1 MNKGIKTLLIV
12 LGTLLVVLI
21 VYFMTPAGRETWNN
35 YKHKIAKVDERTDY
49 DTLKQVEDTCRAM
62 VSTYKSDKVT
72 YETYKDS
79 EDKDMRNVALQAK
92 IRANS
97 TAISYNEYI
106 LKNSYV
112 WKNNVPADIYMEL
125 PIIE

>member
-21 VYFMTPAGRETWNN
+21 VYFMTPSGRETWNN
-35 YKHKIAKVDERTDY
+35 YKYKLAKVDERTDY

-62 VSTYKSDKVT
+62 ISTYKSDKVT

>member
-21 VYFMTPAGRETWNN
+21 IYFMTPAGRETWNN
-35 YKHKIAKVDERTDY
+35 YKYKIAKVDERTDY

>member
-12 LGTLLVVLI
+12 IGTLLVVLI
-21 VYFMTPAGRETWNN
+21 IYFMTPFGRETWNN
-35 YKHKIAKVDERTDY
+35 YKYKLAKVDERTDY

-62 VSTYKSDKVT
+62 ISTYKSDKVT